1 MQCWVMIGWAQGNAI
16 IAISMLCLLECYM
29 SAGLAYSKL
38 KLGDPKIFKKETKP
52 RDFKRLRLGE

>member
-38 KLGDPKIFKKETKP
+38 KLGDLKIFKEGDQTK
-52 RDFKRLRLGE
+52 RF